1 MNTFEIKRVLIFY
14 LPTIL
19 VAAPQDDTYFIVFIR
34 DDFSFD
40 KVKRS
45 SQYLLNIWLLICAI
59 MWVHLLHL
67 AVAVDQKDNSISLFF
82 HIVDFLRI

>member
-19 VAAPQDDTYFIVFIR
+19 VAAPQDNTYFIVFIR

-45 SQYLLNIWLLICAI
+45 SQYLLNI
-59 MWVHLLHL
+59 
-67 AVAVDQKDNSISLFF
+67 
-82 HIVDFLRI
+82 